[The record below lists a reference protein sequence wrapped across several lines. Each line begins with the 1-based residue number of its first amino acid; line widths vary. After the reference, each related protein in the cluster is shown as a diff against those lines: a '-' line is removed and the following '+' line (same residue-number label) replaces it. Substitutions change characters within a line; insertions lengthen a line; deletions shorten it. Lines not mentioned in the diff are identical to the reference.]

1 MAIDAKS
8 VQKVFGEVLRQT
20 RTGVGLS
27 QQELALRAELDRT
40 YISLLERGKR
50 QPSLVTLL
58 ALADAMAIDAAELV
72 QSTGARLQEAGYSLS
87 SC

>member
-8 VQKVFGEVLRQT
+8 VQKVFGDVLRQT

-72 QSTGARLQEAGYSLS
+72 QSTGARLQEAS
-87 SC
+87 